1 MTARIRPFLL
11 PAAWALVVGVL
22 TLPAAFTVPEA
33 GLDPSWLAGLNM
45 AFERHLHFG
54 TGVVWTYG
62 PYGFTDFNAFYYTNT
77 WTIGLLVTLL
87 AHAAFFVTVAAF
99 INSVGGSRWRWALMA
114 APFTLPLTE
123 SPGAPFPLSVT
134 QFPTV
139 EYECALAAMLLLF
152 SSGVA
157 RQFRNG
163 VVLAVAAGA
172 ALGLLVT
179 IKGTGVAA
187 AAALLVG
194 YGAFVLFTR
203 RPILLASVVAS
214 VTLSFLTLW
223 TLAGQPLSG
232 IVPYIRGSYEM
243 ISGYTAAMSLLAD
256 APLPVRHVTA
266 QVAFAALA
274 VISSVA
280 SLLWA
285 LLRRD
290 RQLAC
295 LLLLATPL
303 LFLDFKE
310 GYVRFG
316 NRQIVFYSLA
326 VLVETLVLLR
336 ALRPGSGRWPAFGWA
351 QSGAVAIVSAA
362 LVGGLAAAT
371 GSMPSQAPWPITTL
385 GPRLATYPDAA
396 ALIGSSERRA
406 RLTDETV
413 ANIRRSYG
421 LSAGSSAAEQ
431 TTDILPWAVEIAYGY
446 PLRWNPRPVLQS
458 YQAYTPYLD
467 QLDAAHL
474 EGPNAP
480 SRLLVAYG
488 SIDGRY
494 PPYDEPALFRAIVA
508 GYQVIGFDR
517 DFLVLARRPQPASTH
532 LQPMSSVQ
540 SRLGD
545 EVRVPSAP
553 NGGTVYAG
561 VTVPYSL
568 KGQVMNLAF
577 QPSELH
583 LRFRLDG
590 GAAGPFRFVPR
601 VAPDGLMVGSYI
613 GSLDD
618 YGRFL
623 DQTLDQP
630 IRTLQITADRPSD
643 YTGLV
648 SITFYSSP

>member
-1 MTARIRPFLL
+1 MAPSCPRPHRELTAPLRRLL
-11 PAAWALVVGVL
+11 FPAAWALALGIV
-22 TLPAAFTVPEA
+22 TLPAAFSVPGV
-33 GLDPSWLAGLNM
+33 GLDPSWLAGVNM
-45 AFERHLHFG
+45 AFEQHLHWG
-54 TGVVWTYG
+54 LGVIWTYG
-62 PYGFTDFNAFYYTNT
+62 PYGFTDSNAFYYFNT
-77 WTIGLLVTLL
+77 WAIGLTVTLL
-87 AHAAFFVTVAAF
+87 VHAVFFATVATF
-99 INSVGGSRWRWALMA
+99 INGIGGSRWRWALMTVV
-114 APFTLPLTE
+114 FLIPL
-123 SPGAPFPLSVT
+123 T

-139 EYECALAAMLLLF
+139 EYECTLAALLLLF
-152 SSGVA
+152 MSSVA
-157 RQFRNG
+157 RGYRQA
-163 VVLAVAAGA
+163 VLLAVAAGA
-172 ALGLLVT
+172 LLGLLVM
-179 IKGTGVAA
+179 IKGTGLAA
-187 AAALLVG
+187 AAALLVAYGG
-194 YGAFVLFTR
+194 YVVFTR
-203 RPILLASVVAS
+203 RPILLPCLMAA
-214 VTLSFLTLW
+214 VTVSFLTLW

-232 IVPYIRGSYEM
+232 ILPYIRGSYEM
-243 ISGYTAAMSLLAD
+243 ISGYTAAMSLLFD

-266 QVAFAALA
+266 QVAFGALA
-274 VISSVA
+274 VLTSVA

-285 LLRRD
+285 VLRRD

-295 LLLLATPL
+295 LLLLVTPL

-316 NRQIVFYSLA
+316 NRQLVFYSLA
-326 VLVETLVLLR
+326 VVLEALVLLR
-336 ALRPGSGRWPAFGWA
+336 ALRPGPGRWPALGGV
-351 QSGAVAIVSAA
+351 QSGAVALVSAA
-362 LVGGLAAAT
+362 LLCGLASVT
-371 GSMPSQAPWPITTL
+371 GSVPSQPSLAIMSL
-385 GPRLATYPDAA
+385 GQRLASYADAA
-396 ALIGSSERRA
+396 ALLGSSERRA
-406 RLTDETV
+406 RLTDDIV
-413 ANIRRSYG
+413 ANIRNYYG
-421 LSAGSSAAEQ
+421 LSAGSFAAGQ
-431 TTDILPWAVEIAYGY
+431 TTDILPWDVDIAYGY

-467 QLDAAHL
+467 QLDAKHL
-474 EGPNAP
+474 AGPNAP
-480 SRLLVAYG
+480 SRLLIAYR

-494 PPYDEPALFRAIVA
+494 PPYDEPALFRAIAA

-517 DFLVLARRPQPASTH
+517 DFMILARRAQPVSTQ
-532 LQPMSSVQ
+532 LQPISSVQ

-545 EVRVPSAP
+545 EIPVPSAP

-601 VAPDGLMVGSYI
+601 VAADGLMVGSYI

-630 IRTLQITADRPSD
+630 IRALQITADRPSD

-648 SITFYSSP
+648 SITFYTSP